1 MMNWQNLIIHPD
13 EEQAAGVMVNEG
25 LCTKEYALVQAMDAT
40 QRRHNLPDVDLALAY
55 QWRLRFIW
63 GEGQELSE

>member
-40 QRRHNLPDVDLALAY
+40 QRRHNLAWTSVRWFTL
-55 QWRLRFIW
+55 WRV
-63 GEGQELSE
+63 GSAS